1 MDLSQLIKQWAK
13 KTKLSEIY
21 IQNLVESCKQDLI
34 KQGLNETVDKF
45 YPYLIIKVK
54 KKLKIET
61 NNVILKTFKNF
72 LKEN

>member
-1 MDLSQLIKQWAK
+1 MDLTYLIKLWAK
-13 KTKLSEIY
+13 KTKLSEVY
-21 IQNLVESCKQDLI
+21 IINLTEECKQDLL
-34 KQGLNETVDKF
+34 KQGLKENSDKF

-61 NNVILKTFKNF
+61 NSVILKTFKNF

>member
-61 NNVILKTFKNF
+61 NIVILKTFKNF

>member
-1 MDLSQLIKQWAK
+1 MDLTYLIKLWAK
-13 KTKLSEIY
+13 KTKLSEVY
-21 IQNLVESCKQDLI
+21 ITNLTEECKRDLL
-34 KQGLNETVDKF
+34 KQGLEENSDKF

-61 NNVILKTFKNF
+61 NSVILKTFKNF

>member
-1 MDLSQLIKQWAK
+1 MDLTYLIKQWAK
-13 KTKLSEIY
+13 KTKLSEVY
-21 IQNLVESCKQDLI
+21 ILNLTEECKKDLI
-34 KQGLNETVDKF
+34 KQGLTENSDKF

-61 NNVILKTFKNF
+61 NTVILKTFKNF

>member
-1 MDLSQLIKQWAK
+1 MDLTYLIKQWVK
-13 KTKLSEIY
+13 KTKLSEVY
-21 IQNLVESCKQDLI
+21 IINLTEECKKDLI
-34 KQGLNETVDKF
+34 KQGLTENSDKF

-61 NNVILKTFKNF
+61 NTVILKTFKNF